1 MITTPQEYYD
11 LLYRIQDENKPTL
24 ALLLPSD
31 EKIFEI
37 DLNTRKIDAPKYL
50 SVELDHKAKTI
61 YFKIARYYD
70 NIDLANMT
78 CVVQYINAKGEGR
91 VYPVPFYDVETYADE
106 NMMLFPWC
114 IDGEATK
121 ASGNVTYSVRF
132 YDIDESATYMRYNM
146 STLPSKSEVLHG
158 ISSKTD
164 IDDSNDYLL
173 SFKDQIL
180 AQLKK
185 VSEYDLYWIDAK

>member
-1 MITTPQEYYD
+1 MITTPKEYYD
-11 LLYRIQDENKPTL
+11 LLYRIQDENKPSL
-24 ALLLPSD
+24 AVLLPND
-31 EKIFEI
+31 EKIYEI
-37 DLNTRKIDAPKYL
+37 DMNSRKIEAPKYL
-50 SVELDHKAKTI
+50 SVELDHRAETI
-61 YFKIARYYD
+61 YFKVGRYYD

-146 STLPSKSEVLHG
+146 STLTSKSEVLHG

-164 IDDSNDYLL
+164 IDESNDYLL
-173 SFKDQIL
+173 NFKDQIL

>member
-1 MITTPQEYYD
+1 MITTPKEYYD
-11 LLYRIQDENKPTL
+11 LLYRIQDENKPSL
-24 ALLLPSD
+24 AVLLPND
-31 EKIFEI
+31 EKIYEI
-37 DLNTRKIDAPKYL
+37 DMNSRKIEAPKYL
-50 SVELDHKAKTI
+50 SVELDHKAETI
-61 YFKIARYYD
+61 YFKVGRYYD

>member
-1 MITTPQEYYD
+1 MITTPKEYYD
-11 LLYRIQDENKPTL
+11 LLYRIQDENKPSL
-24 ALLLPSD
+24 AVLLPSN
-31 EKIFEI
+31 EKIYEI
-37 DLNTRKIDAPKYL
+37 DMNSRKIEAPKYL
-50 SVELDHKAKTI
+50 SVELDHRAETI
-61 YFKIARYYD
+61 YFKVGRYYD

-146 STLPSKSEVLHG
+146 STLPSKIEVLHG

>member
-1 MITTPQEYYD
+1 MITTPKEYYD
-11 LLYRIQDENKPTL
+11 LLYRIQDENKPSL
-24 ALLLPSD
+24 AVLLPND
-31 EKIFEI
+31 EKIYEI
-37 DLNTRKIDAPKYL
+37 DMNSRKIEAPTSL
-50 SVELDHKAKTI
+50 SVELDHRAETI
-61 YFKIARYYD
+61 YFKVGRYYD

-164 IDDSNDYLL
+164 IDESNDYLL
-173 SFKDQIL
+173 NFKDQIL

>member
-1 MITTPQEYYD
+1 M
-11 LLYRIQDENKPTL
+11 
-24 ALLLPSD
+24 
-31 EKIFEI
+31 
-37 DLNTRKIDAPKYL
+37 
-50 SVELDHKAKTI
+50 
-61 YFKIARYYD
+61 
-70 NIDLANMT
+70 
-78 CVVQYINAKGEGR
+78 
-91 VYPVPFYDVETYADE
+91 
-106 NMMLFPWC
+106 C

-158 ISSKTD
+158 ISSTTD
-164 IDDSNDYLL
+164 IDESNDYLL
-173 SFKDQIL
+173 NFKDQIL